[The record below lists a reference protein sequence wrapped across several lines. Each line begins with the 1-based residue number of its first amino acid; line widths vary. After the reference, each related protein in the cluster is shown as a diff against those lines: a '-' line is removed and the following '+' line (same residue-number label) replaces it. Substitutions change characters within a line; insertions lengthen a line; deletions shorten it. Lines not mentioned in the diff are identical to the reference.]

1 VQFHQ
6 NDRIS
11 LLAYK
16 FPQCSALKGF
26 ASMYN
31 GEWKPFNDFP
41 EESFKDVASSL
52 HAPLQ
57 YQSVNVSGHEV
68 PYYYVP
74 SASAPNGRTV
84 ILMSGGPI
92 DYYAGEFSQM
102 IDLYTRRGWA
112 VIIPQESSRTG
123 FGWEHFEKGLGEM
136 GRGNLYQLL
145 HIFQD
150 AIKNKLISDQNQVS
164 LYGHSY
170 GGFVACSFALRWDE
184 LHAEAGIEKNFSLQS
199 IIADAAWVE
208 DSLPRI
214 YSDRLLFPEGVDER
228 VHIKHIMPINRTNM
242 PLSAPLFLVHGKL
255 DTRCSAR
262 YAKRFGE
269 MLEES
274 GKSVPLF
281 WHSGAHARPKHPDY
295 PNFLEQLMLGQEVT
309 GEIVKLARNIG
320 LK

>member
-1 VQFHQ
+1 MQRV
-6 NDRIS
+6 
-11 LLAYK
+11 
-16 FPQCSALKGF
+16 
-26 ASMYN
+26 
-31 GEWKPFNDFP
+31 
-41 EESFKDVASSL
+41 
-52 HAPLQ
+52 
-57 YQSVNVSGHEV
+57 
-68 PYYYVP
+68 
-74 SASAPNGRTV
+74 
-84 ILMSGGPI
+84 
-92 DYYAGEFSQM
+92 
-102 IDLYTRRGWA
+102 
-112 VIIPQESSRTG
+112 
-123 FGWEHFEKGLGEM
+123 
-136 GRGNLYQLL
+136 
-145 HIFQD
+145 
-150 AIKNKLISDQNQVS
+150 
-164 LYGHSY
+164 
-170 GGFVACSFALRWDE
+170 
-184 LHAEAGIEKNFSLQS
+184 QS

-255 DTRCSAR
+255 DIRCSAR

-320 LK
+320 LKQKST